1 MIECYGQTDFRVS
14 RWSGGETRELFL
26 FPSGTSY
33 KDRNFALRLSS
44 ATIELPTSTFTHL
57 QGVKRFITPITHP
70 FLLEVNGN
78 APFLLSPFEVF
89 EFSGNDEVRSYG
101 MSVDFNLMLNERLAS
116 GWMRSVKTGEEIKIV
131 INAGEMFW
139 IFSYFPSTVVLNNA
153 EHGMDECSLL
163 VVRNVEKEF
172 TFFSNEPL
180 IYGVSKLV

>member
-1 MIECYGQTDFRVS
+1 MIEYYGQTDFKVS
-14 RWSGGETRELFL
+14 RWSGGETKELFL
-26 FPSGTSY
+26 FPPEASY
-33 KDRNFALRLSS
+33 KERNFALRLSS

-57 QGVKRFITPITHP
+57 QGVKRFITPIMHP

-89 EFSGNDEVRSYG
+89 EFSGTDEVKSYG
-101 MSVDFNLMLNERLAS
+101 MSVDVNLMLNERLAS

-139 IFSYFPSTVVLNNA
+139 IFSYFSSTVVLNKE
-153 EHGMDECSLL
+153 EHGMDECSLF
-163 VVRNVEKEF
+163 VMRNMEKEL

-180 IYGVSKLV
+180 VYGVSKLL